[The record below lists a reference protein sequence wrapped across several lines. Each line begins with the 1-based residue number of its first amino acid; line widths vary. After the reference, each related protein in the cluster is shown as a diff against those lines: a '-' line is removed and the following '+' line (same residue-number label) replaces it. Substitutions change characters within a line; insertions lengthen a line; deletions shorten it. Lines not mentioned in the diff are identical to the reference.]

1 MCLYPKLIL
10 NRKYTPTTKNNGLPP
25 QIKDTRTK
33 FVPVKCGKCME
44 CKKQNARGWQIR
56 LHEEIRNSQN
66 CLFVTLSFSDKSLLK
81 LGDIVT
87 ETTGI
92 KEGYL
97 LDNAIAKLAV
107 RRFLERWR
115 KKYKTSIRHWLV
127 TELGQNNTERLHI
140 HGLLFT
146 NRSKET
152 IVQKWEYGN
161 VWIGDYVTER
171 TINYIVKYIY
181 KPDPKH
187 KYYNP
192 IILCS
197 PGLGKNYINRHDS
210 KINKFSKSET
220 NETYTTRQGLKL
232 SLPIYYRNKIY
243 TEEEREILWLQ
254 KLDKEERWINGHKID
269 ISYRDWETDRKSHV

>member
-1 MCLYPKLIL
+1 M
-10 NRKYTPTTKNNGLPP
+10 KNNGNPP
-25 QIKDTRTK
+25 KIKDNRTTL
-33 FVPVKCGKCME
+33 VPVKCGKCME

-66 CLFVTLSFSDKSLLK
+66 SLFVTLSFSDKSLLK
-81 LGDIVT
+81 LGNIIT

-140 HGLLFT
+140 HVLLFT
-146 NRSKET
+146 NKSKET
-152 IVQKWEYGN
+152 IQQKWEYGN

-187 KYYNP
+187 KYYSP

-232 SLPIYYRNKIY
+232 SLPIYYRKKIY
-243 TEEEREILWLQ
+243 TEQEREKLWIQ

-269 ISYRDWETDRKSHV
+269 ISKDDTIYNSALEEPIS